1 MTLDL
6 FEPTALTQKQRVNSA
21 LGDELPPHSPGVYTM
36 YDRHDQVLYVGKA
49 KDLQQRITSYRYSKS
64 KKTQR
69 MIAHLERISYEVC
82 NTETDAILLEN
93 LLIRSLRPPFNHAN
107 KKPETYYYI
116 STKRRKEIQEFRLS
130 MRVLEDYENV
140 YGCFKGHLKTRKGL
154 GALLKLLYIFDHPV
168 NSAHYLP
175 SQLLNRITPQKF
187 ILPLDPS
194 THILV
199 DQFLTGSSG
208 LLADELEARIMD
220 ITFKDRFTEN
230 YFDNELEQLRM
241 FFTLGPN
248 RNFRLKKE
256 LELDSVLIDQD
267 EIDDLM
273 AVMKSKPIPSQ

>member
-1 MTLDL
+1 VTLDL
-6 FEPTALTQKQRVNSA
+6 FEPTAVTQKERVNNA
-21 LGDELPPHSPGVYTM
+21 MGEELPPHDPGVYTM
-36 YDRHDQVLYVGKA
+36 YDRHDQVMYVGKA

-69 MIAHLERISYEVC
+69 MIAHLERVSYEVC
-82 NTETDAILLEN
+82 NSETDAILLEN

-116 STKRRKEIQEFRLS
+116 STARRGYNREFRLS
-130 MRVLEDYENV
+130 MRVLDDYPNV

-154 GALLKLLYIFDHPV
+154 GAMLKLLYVMNRPIR
-168 NSAHYLP
+168 SATYLP

-187 ILPLDPS
+187 QIKLD
-194 THILV
+194 TQTGVLV
-199 DQFLTGSSG
+199 DQFLKGSSG
-208 LLADELEARIMD
+208 LLADELEEQVMRIR
-220 ITFKDRFTEN
+220 FKDRFTEN

-241 FFTLGPN
+241 FYTLGPN
-248 RNFRLKKE
+248 RNYRIKKE

-273 AVMKSKPIPSQ
+273 ALMG

>member
-6 FEPTALTQKQRVNSA
+6 FEPAAITQKDRVNTA
-21 LGDELPPHSPGVYTM
+21 MGEELPPHSPGVYTM
-36 YDRHDQVLYVGKA
+36 YDKRDQVLYVGKA

-82 NTETDAILLEN
+82 NNETDAILLEN

-116 STKRRKEIQEFRLS
+116 STARRGNTREFRLS
-130 MRVLEDYENV
+130 MRVLDDYPNV

-154 GALLKLLYIFDHPV
+154 GALLKLLYVHNRPIR
-168 NSAHYLP
+168 SATYLP

-187 ILPLDPS
+187 QLYLDPQ
-194 THILV
+194 TGVLV
-199 DQFLTGSSG
+199 DQFLKGSSG
-208 LLADELEARIMD
+208 LLAEELEEKVMSLR
-220 ITFKDRFTEN
+220 FKDRFTEN

-241 FFTLGPN
+241 FYTLGPN
-248 RNFRLKKE
+248 RNYRMKKE
-256 LELDSVLIDQD
+256 LNLDSVLINQD
-267 EIDDLM
+267 EIDDLL
-273 AVMKSKPIPSQ
+273 ALMK

>member
-6 FEPTALTQKQRVNSA
+6 FEPAALTQKQRVNSA
-21 LGDELPPHSPGVYTM
+21 LGEDLPPHHPGVYTM

-69 MIAHLERISYEVC
+69 MVAHLERISYEVC

-116 STKRRKEIQEFRLS
+116 STARRGNKREFRLS
-130 MRVLEDYENV
+130 MRIPDDYPNV

-154 GALLKLLYIFDHPV
+154 GALLKLLYVFNRPIR
-168 NSAHYLP
+168 SAAYLP

-187 ILPLDPS
+187 QLELNS
-194 THILV
+194 QTGVLV
-199 DQFLTGSSG
+199 DQFLKGSSS
-208 LLADELEARIMD
+208 LLADELESSVMG

-241 FFTLGPN
+241 FYTLGPN
-248 RNFRLKKE
+248 RNFRMKE
-256 LELDSVLIDQD
+256 ELGLESVLINQD
-267 EIDDLM
+267 EIDDLL
-273 AVMKSKPIPSQ
+273 AIIKKS

>member
-6 FEPTALTQKQRVNSA
+6 FEPAAITQKDRVNTA
-21 LGDELPPHSPGVYTM
+21 MGEELPPHSPGVYTM
-36 YDRHDQVLYVGKA
+36 YDKHDQVLYVGKA

-82 NTETDAILLEN
+82 NNDTDAILLEN

-116 STKRRKEIQEFRLS
+116 STARRGNTREFRLS
-130 MRVLEDYENV
+130 MRVLDDYPHV

-154 GALLKLLYIFDHPV
+154 GAMLKLLYVYNRPIK
-168 NSAHYLP
+168 SATYLP

-187 ILPLDPS
+187 QLYLDPQ
-194 THILV
+194 TGVLV
-199 DQFLTGSSG
+199 DQFLKGSSG
-208 LLADELEARIMD
+208 LLADELEERILN
-220 ITFKDRFTEN
+220 IRFKDRFTEN
-230 YFDNELEQLRM
+230 YFDNELELLRM
-241 FFTLGPN
+241 FYTLGPN
-248 RNFRLKKE
+248 RNFRMKKE
-256 LELDSVLIDQD
+256 LNLDTVLINQD

-273 AVMKSKPIPSQ
+273 ALMK